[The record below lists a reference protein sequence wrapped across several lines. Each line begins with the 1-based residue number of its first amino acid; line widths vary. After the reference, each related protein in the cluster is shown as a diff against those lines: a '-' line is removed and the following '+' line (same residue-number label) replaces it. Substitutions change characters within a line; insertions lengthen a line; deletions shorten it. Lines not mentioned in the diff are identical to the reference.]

1 MLFESIVEPF
11 SCHQG
16 DLRALLE
23 GRMGI
28 KGCETEKKE
37 YL

>member
-11 SCHQG
+11 SRHQG
-16 DLRALLE
+16 ALRALLE
-23 GRMGI
+23 GRMGM